1 MNKTNSELTADK
13 NTKEN
18 SLEEMTGFD
27 KEITNKDQSSATTSD
42 IPDFGWSNYAER
54 MNGRFA
60 MIGFFAILLV
70 ELFSKN
76 SSFLQWAGFIN

>member
-1 MNKTNSELTADK
+1 MNTTNSELTKDK
-13 NTKEN
+13 NSKEN
-18 SLEEMTGFD
+18 SSKEMTELQ
-27 KEITNKDQSSATTSD
+27 KEIPTRKQPSATTND

-70 ELFSKN
+70 ELLSKK